1 MLVLASIYFG
11 DIRKDVTLTSSRYW
25 MMHVSMLTSAYM
37 IAFKLGHVG
46 PFIGRLRE
54 QKELERERTQLLA
67 SLGLDPLGASLPA
80 HAAQFAGHGAAG
92 APQPASLVSGGA
104 HQPPLAAA
112 NHAVHNDPEFV
123 GGGHAVPLAAAAALP
138 NMQHV
143 HPANLPHHPPP
154 AAVNV
159 PHHAPVHQHPPAPA
173 KHATAHPQPQA
184 PAKHAPAHPQ
194 PNAAAKH
201 APAHPQPQASAK
213 HPPPNQQNGQAQP
226 PQNGVV
232 RGICDGC
239 RGNVMDA
246 DDGRVRE
253 GDKYYHAACIKG
265 SCGGCHLIVH
275 ADAERKKEGGVYWH
289 NDCWLAAT
297 HHH

>member
-54 QKELERERTQLLA
+54 KKELERERTQLLA
-67 SLGLDPLGASLPA
+67 SLGLDPLGASLPL
-80 HAAQFAGHGAAG
+80 HAAQLAGQGAAG
-92 APQPASLVSGGA
+92 APGPQPASLVGA
-104 HQPPLAAA
+104 QQPPLAAA

-154 AAVNV
+154 AAANV

-173 KHATAHPQPQA
+173 KHAPAHPQPQ
-184 PAKHAPAHPQ
+184 
-194 PNAAAKH
+194 AAAKH
-201 APAHPQPQASAK
+201 APAHPQPQAAAK

-239 RGNVMDA
+239 RANVMDA

-297 HHH
+297 NHH